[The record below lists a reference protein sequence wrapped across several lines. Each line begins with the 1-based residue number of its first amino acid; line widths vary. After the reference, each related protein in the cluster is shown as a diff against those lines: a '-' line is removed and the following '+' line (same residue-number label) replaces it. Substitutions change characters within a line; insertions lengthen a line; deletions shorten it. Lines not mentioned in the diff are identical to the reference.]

1 MMLTVRDLKVSF
13 RTEHGT
19 VPAVDG
25 ISFDLEQGEVLGLLG
40 ESGSG
45 KTLSL
50 LAVMG
55 LLNDPNAIITGSVMF
70 KGQELIGLT
79 PAQMAKLRGKDLA
92 MIFQNPM
99 AALTPVYSIGWQ
111 IAEQIRQHQK
121 VSAKAARA
129 RAIELLH
136 EVNIPNAG
144 QVVDRFPHQL
154 SGGMRQRALIAMAL
168 SGGPSLLVADEPTT
182 ALDVTVQAQIIA
194 LLKRLGREHGSSI
207 IFITHDMG
215 VIAEIADKVMVM
227 YAGRIVERA
236 ATRTIF
242 AAPQHPYTRALMD
255 SIPALTGV
263 IPHRLKTISGAPPGL
278 HNLPIGCAFGPRCP
292 RRQDRCVTRP
302 TLAGD
307 AAHMT
312 ACYFPELAE

>member
-1 MMLTVRDLKVSF
+1 MLSVCDLKVSF
-13 RTEHGT
+13 RTESGLVT
-19 VPAVDG
+19 AVDG
-25 ISFDLEQGEVLGLLG
+25 ISFDVKQGEVLGLLG

-50 LAVMG
+50 LAMMG
-55 LLNDPNAIITGSVMF
+55 LLADPNVIVTGSVIF
-70 KGQELIGLT
+70 KGQELIGLS

-99 AALTPVYSIGWQ
+99 AALTPVYTIGWQ

-121 VSAKAARA
+121 VSAKAART
-129 RAIELLH
+129 RAIELLQ

-182 ALDVTVQAQIIA
+182 ALDVTVQAQIIE

-215 VIAEIADKVMVM
+215 VIAEIADQVMVM

-236 ATRTIF
+236 AVKTIF
-242 AAPQHPYTRALMD
+242 AAPQHPYTRALMN
-255 SIPALTGV
+255 SIPALTGA
-263 IPHRLKTISGAPPGL
+263 IPHRLQSISGAPPAL
-278 HNLPIGCAFGPRCP
+278 HSLPSGCAFAPRCP
-292 RRQDRCVTRP
+292 KRHSLCINKPALR
-302 TLAGD
+302 GD
-307 AAHMT
+307 PDHMT
-312 ACYFPELAE
+312 ACFLKEATA

>member
-1 MMLTVRDLKVSF
+1 MMLSVSDLKVSF
-13 RTEHGT
+13 RTESGLVT
-19 VPAVDG
+19 AVDS
-25 ISFDLEQGEVLGLLG
+25 ISFDVKQGEVLGLLG

-50 LAVMG
+50 LAMMG
-55 LLNDPNAIITGSVMF
+55 LLVDPNVIVTGSVIF
-70 KGQELIGLT
+70 KGQELIGLS

-99 AALTPVYSIGWQ
+99 AALTPVYTIGWQ

-182 ALDVTVQAQIIA
+182 ALDVTVQAQIIE

-207 IFITHDMG
+207 IFM
-215 VIAEIADKVMVM
+215 
-227 YAGRIVERA
+227 
-236 ATRTIF
+236 
-242 AAPQHPYTRALMD
+242 
-255 SIPALTGV
+255 
-263 IPHRLKTISGAPPGL
+263 
-278 HNLPIGCAFGPRCP
+278 
-292 RRQDRCVTRP
+292 
-302 TLAGD
+302 
-307 AAHMT
+307 
-312 ACYFPELAE
+312 